1 MLFADDV
8 EAPAPRRSVPSP
20 TPQSLGHNQ
29 APARV
34 KTRVVESR
42 FMQSNKPSINP
53 TAANVSGSRQQVEG
67 LLGQQGAVG
76 GQVLSSRPTNVSRTN
91 VHCKQEVK
99 ATSRTSVHGK
109 QDVKEPKRVATKAS
123 TSAAGGTTLQSLTQA
138 LQLQRSKLVQWKCA
152 NVRLAEVAVSEQR
165 RGEHHLLLLL
175 RRIMQQSDQC
185 QEERV
190 LLDRRQHISQLDTNI
205 RTQDAALAPIR
216 EVLTDFSHHYD
227 HLITTLHK
235 GALRMPLSG
244 VTLNEP
250 AMHEALDHSRRALDS
265 ILAVLRNKSDDVRE
279 SAATFQKLDN
289 VTKRS
294 KSELVSCKRLLER
307 LQALEIEERSLM
319 AHCTQVCQEMQH
331 DSLPFHSKCPSA
343 MTPLRPDTL
352 KAPFSPFM
360 MTP

>member
-8 EAPAPRRSVPSP
+8 EVPAPRRSVPSP
-20 TPQSLGHNQ
+20 IPQSLGHNQ

-53 TAANVSGSRQQVEG
+53 TANVSGSRQQVEG

-76 GQVLSSRPTNVSRTN
+76 GQVLSSRPTNV
-91 VHCKQEVK
+91 
-99 ATSRTSVHGK
+99 SRTSVHGK

-152 NVRLAEVAVSEQR
+152 NARLAEVTVSEQR

-216 EVLTDFSHHYD
+216 EVLTDFSYHYD

-250 AMHEALDHSRRALDS
+250 AMYEALDHSRRALDS
-265 ILAVLRNKSDDVRE
+265 ILALLRNKSDDVRE